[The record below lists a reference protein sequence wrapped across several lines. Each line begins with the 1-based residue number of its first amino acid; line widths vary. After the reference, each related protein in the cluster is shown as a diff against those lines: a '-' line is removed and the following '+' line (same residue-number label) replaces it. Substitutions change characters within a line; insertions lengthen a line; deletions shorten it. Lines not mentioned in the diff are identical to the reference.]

1 MKSLNGSVALVTGAG
16 QGIGKAIAL
25 ELANHGATVIVNDMN
40 IDLAEGV
47 CSEIKS
53 NQGDAIPVKADVSA
67 GEEVDAM
74 VKQIVVE
81 CGKIDILINNVGI
94 SPKKDGDKIPL
105 LDIEEKEWEHVLN
118 VNLKS
123 VFLCTQAVA
132 KEMAKQK
139 KGQIVNIS
147 SMSAKSA
154 NTGPAAAHYCA
165 SKAGV
170 NNLTIASARE
180 LISHG
185 IRVNAVAPGVA
196 QTPMRVGTSGKY
208 NEILLNQIPM
218 GRFGF
223 PEEIARAVVFLASE
237 ESSYIT
243 GEILDVNGGCLM
255 D

>member
-1 MKSLNGSVALVTGAG
+1 MKSLSGSVALVTGSG
-16 QGIGKAIAL
+16 QGIGRAIAL
-25 ELANHGATVIVNDMN
+25 ELAGHGATVVVNEIN
-40 IDLAEGV
+40 IDLAEEV
-47 CSEIKS
+47 CDEIKT
-53 NQGDAIPVKADVSA
+53 NNGNAFPVQADVSV
-67 GEEVDAM
+67 GEEVAAM
-74 VKQIVVE
+74 VAQIITA
-81 CGKIDILINNVGI
+81 CGKIDILINNAGI
-94 SPKKDGDKIPL
+94 SPKNDGNKILL
-105 LDIEEKEWEHVLN
+105 LDIEEKDWEHVLN

-123 VFLCTQAVA
+123 VFLCTKAVA
-132 KEMAKQK
+132 KEMIKQK

-180 LISHG
+180 LIAHG

-208 NEILLNQIPM
+208 NEILLKQIPM
-218 GRFGF
+218 GRFGL

>member
-1 MKSLNGSVALVTGAG
+1 MKGLNESVALVTGAG

-25 ELANHGATVIVNDMN
+25 ELAGHGAKVVVNEIN
-40 IDLAEGV
+40 IDLAKQV
-47 CSEIKS
+47 CEEIKAK
-53 NQGDAIPVKADVSA
+53 NGNALPVKADVSV
-67 GEEVDAM
+67 GEEVEGM
-74 VKQIVVE
+74 VAQIVDAY
-81 CGKIDILINNVGI
+81 GKIDILVNNVGI
-94 SPKKDGDKIPL
+94 SPKKDGNKILL
-105 LDIEEKEWEHVLN
+105 LDIEESDWERVLN

-132 KEMAKQK
+132 KEMMKQK
-139 KGQIVNIS
+139 KGQIINIT

-170 NNLTIASARE
+170 NNLTIAAARE
-180 LISHG
+180 LVTHG

-218 GRFGF
+218 GRFGL